1 MHIQS
6 HTVHPVDC
14 SGFSCYL
21 HCFLVVVSFVDSM
34 YVFQD
39 VSDDCISTADIFS
52 TVVEKSDNIQA
63 DESKLDTRRFLDVSF
78 FLSSFALF
86 KVSIQ

>member
-1 MHIQS
+1 
-6 HTVHPVDC
+6 
-14 SGFSCYL
+14 
-21 HCFLVVVSFVDSM
+21 M

-39 VSDDCISTADIFS
+39 VCDDCISTADIT

>member
-1 MHIQS
+1 MHI
-6 HTVHPVDC
+6 HAVHPVDC
-14 SGFSCYL
+14 SGFSCYVL
-21 HCFLVVVSFVDSM
+21 CFVDSM

-39 VSDDCISTADIFS
+39 VSDTCISTADIT

-63 DESKLDTRRFLDVSF
+63 DELKLDTTRRFLDVSF
-78 FLSSFALF
+78 FLSSFASF

>member
-1 MHIQS
+1 MHI

-21 HCFLVVVSFVDSM
+21 LCFLVVFFVVDSM

-39 VSDDCISTADIFS
+39 VSDDCISTADIT
-52 TVVEKSDNIQA
+52 TVVEKSDNKEA
-63 DESKLDTRRFLDVSF
+63 DESKSDKRRFLDVSF
-78 FLSSFALF
+78 FLSSFSLF

>member
-1 MHIQS
+1 MHI

-14 SGFSCYL
+14 SDFSCYL
-21 HCFLVVVSFVDSM
+21 LCFLVVVFFVDSM

-39 VSDDCISTADIFS
+39 VCDDCISTADIT
-52 TVVEKSDNIQA
+52 TVVEKSDNVQA